1 MLSEKNKR
9 MAMILAGIAVAYYAF
24 GLAKTVVTYLIVG
37 AVLFYFLDQKKPELT
52 TGIKTR
58 VRQKLDKKISEG
70 IEKTK
75 RSLMA

>member
-52 TGIKTR
+52 AGIKSSFKK
-58 VRQKLDKKISEG
+58 KLDEKISKE